1 MSDRLSGA
9 DLSKLLRDAV
19 VIVLLAT
26 LAGAA
31 INGRLLWQIWSG
43 QAPGAVVSSESL
55 PESELLP
62 MPMSLSELRDMA
74 AGETILLDARSRD
87 LYLQGHLPGAR
98 SLPWGEVES
107 LLAVFRAEVPVDA
120 PLVTYCSGYSC
131 EDSFLL
137 AQRLLATGFK
147 DVRVFEGGMPEWQDA
162 GLPVEEGQ
170 Q

>member
-1 MSDRLSGA
+1 MSDRLMGA
-9 DLSKLLRDAV
+9 DLPKLLRDAV

-26 LAGAA
+26 LVGAA

-43 QAPGAVVSSESL
+43 QAPGAVVPSETL
-55 PESELLP
+55 TESDLLP
-62 MPMSLSELRDMA
+62 MPMSLSELQDLT
-74 AGETILLDARSRD
+74 AGEIILLDARSRD
-87 LYLQGHLPGAR
+87 LFLQGHLPGAR

-120 PLVTYCSGYSC
+120 SVVTYCSGYSC

-137 AQRLLATGFK
+137 AQRLMASGFK

-162 GLPVEEGQ
+162 GMPVEEGQ
-170 Q
+170 P